1 MYRSG
6 WSGAINR
13 ESDYTPFL
21 CYHICGCSGPSSTVE
36 GYHIRWES
44 VQLLQGEDLLSAL
57 YRAKPGFRSSQIS
70 ALYCDYLNLGKG
82 LSSKT
87 WIIGGATPEE
97 AIVLRGQYCVLG
109 VVGFPGR
116 GCLDNS

>member
-1 MYRSG
+1 M
-6 WSGAINR
+6 
-13 ESDYTPFL
+13 
-21 CYHICGCSGPSSTVE
+21 
-36 GYHIRWES
+36 
-44 VQLLQGEDLLSAL
+44 QGEVLLSAL

-70 ALYCDYLNLGKG
+70 ALYCDHLNLGKG